1 MESYTRAF
9 GSLEKLLADFQES
22 GVIDTSK
29 LDLID
34 PIVESTE
41 RDQVKVLNISYLSL
55 DGQRAVFGGMRS
67 IQNTGIML
75 KEKLKTASERH
86 ENPTTVELALE
97 IMPHLLNVAKYLD
110 EFITRGKVEI
120 AKIREFSRIL
130 HKKAKSLGFSRD
142 SRVQLDEAG
151 ITSAEIKTFLED
163 LNKNI
168 SLEMETEGEPTN
180 ENSDRDIHV
189 D

>member
-1 MESYTRAF
+1 MESYTKAF
-9 GSLEKLLADFQES
+9 TSLEKLLIDFQES

-41 RDQVKVLNISYLSL
+41 RDQVRVLNLSYLSL
-55 DGQRAVFGGMRS
+55 DAQRAMFGGMRS

-97 IMPHLLNVAKYLD
+97 IMPHLSNVAKYLD

-151 ITSAEIKTFLED
+151 ITSEEIKTFIKD
-163 LNKNI
+163 LTEN
-168 SLEMETEGEPTN
+168 LTFEMETEGELAN
-180 ENSDRDIHV
+180 ESSDRDISI